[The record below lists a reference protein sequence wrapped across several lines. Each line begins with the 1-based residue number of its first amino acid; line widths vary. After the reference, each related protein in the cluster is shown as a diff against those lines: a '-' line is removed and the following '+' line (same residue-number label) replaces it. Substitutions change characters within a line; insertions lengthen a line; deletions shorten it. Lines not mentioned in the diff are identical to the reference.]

1 MTINFYKAL
10 LFCALSCSSLLA
22 LGQTQKAE
30 GEDETKKSGLDISL
44 NYLSNSVFMGRADS
58 VRTSTISP
66 VIKYRFSSGIY
77 LSAGLELIPG
87 RKKNKLDGGDLTL
100 GYDFDIT
107 DDLSGGISYSKL
119 FYNATSTQVGSAV
132 SSTFSG
138 NFTYNIGDI
147 ISPTLTA
154 DYNINKQGIA
164 GDIFLNLGVCHDFTF
179 GANDE
184 LSISPTIEANTGTQ
198 NFYDGYLVYRK
209 LKNAK
214 RTTAETALI
223 QAYTAELSQY
233 RLLDYEFSL
242 PVEYSAGNFT
252 LKATPIYAVAQNE
265 FKSAAVVKAL
275 GLSSQ
280 TSVFYFDIGVSLKF

>member
-1 MTINFYKAL
+1 MTINFYKTL
-10 LFCALSCSSLLA
+10 LFCALSCNSLLA
-22 LGQTQKAE
+22 LGQTKTA
-30 GEDETKKSGLDISL
+30 GVDDSIKKSGLVISL

-58 VRTSTISP
+58 IRTAAISP
-66 VIKYRFSSGIY
+66 VIKYMFSSGIY
-77 LSAGLELIPG
+77 FSGGLELIPG

-100 GYDFDIT
+100 GYDFNIT

-119 FYNATSTQVGSAV
+119 FYSATSTQVSSAV

-138 NFTYNIGDI
+138 NLTYNIGDI
-147 ISPTLTA
+147 IIPTLNA

-164 GDIFLNLGVCHDFTF
+164 GDIFLNLGVSHDFTF

-198 NFYDGYLVYRK
+198 NFYDGYIVYRK
-209 LKNAK
+209 LKNAQK
-214 RTTAETALI
+214 TAVETAII
-223 QAYTAELSQY
+223 QSYTAELSQY

-242 PVEYSAGNFT
+242 PIEYSSGNFT